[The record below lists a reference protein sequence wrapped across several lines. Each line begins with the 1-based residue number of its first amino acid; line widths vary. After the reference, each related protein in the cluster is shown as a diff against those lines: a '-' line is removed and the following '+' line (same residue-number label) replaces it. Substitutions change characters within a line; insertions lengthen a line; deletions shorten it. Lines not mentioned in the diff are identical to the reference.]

1 MAKKRRYSRQTTG
14 VPVQIQAFLV
24 LAVLAGIQFAIEFIQ
39 ENALWFILLGII
51 LLIGLFI
58 LLLLSVRRKKKEKA
72 QYESTPFYIETSI
85 PQARL
90 KQERGLAFEAEIFNQ
105 LKLHFKDDIEVI
117 HHLFIPK
124 VNALNEY
131 SEIDLVAIH
140 SSGIYVIEAKN
151 FSGPVTGKDE
161 DDQWHPY
168 LKDEDDENAN
178 YRKNYAIKSF
188 YNPIKQNEGHI
199 NSLNALLPFQYV
211 NLVIFSN
218 SMLLNSAEHTRI
230 KSIKKA
236 IDFIENNP
244 LKSVI
249 TESLLSIKNKLLS
262 FHVRDPKA
270 YKLHIAR
277 IKSLKSIE

>member
-1 MAKKRRYSRQTTG
+1 MAKRKRYSKKTTG

-24 LAVLAGIQFAIEFIQ
+24 LAVLAGIQFAIDFIQ
-39 ENALWFILLGII
+39 QNAVWFIVLGIA
-51 LLIGLFI
+51 LLI
-58 LLLLSVRRKKKEKA
+58 LLLFLIYLSQKRKKKEKA
-72 QYESTPFYIETSI
+72 EYESTPFYIETRI

-90 KQERGLAFEAEIFNQ
+90 KQERGLSFEAEIFNQ

-117 HHLFIPK
+117 HHLFISK
-124 VNALNEY
+124 VNAINEY
-131 SEIDLVAIH
+131 SEIDLLAIH

-168 LKDEDDENAN
+168 LKDEDDHNAN

-199 NSLNALLPFQYV
+199 NSLNALFPFQYV

-218 SMLLNSAEHTRI
+218 SMLLNSAEHPRI
-230 KSIKKA
+230 KSIQKA
-236 IDFIENNP
+236 IDFIEKNP
-244 LKSVI
+244 TKI
-249 TESLLSIKNKLLS
+249 AFNESLLSIKNKLIS
-262 FHVRDPKA
+262 FQVRDPKA

-277 IKSLKSIE
+277 IKSLKQ